1 MRTLLIVSL
10 ALAALPVSAK
20 PLFGVNLSGLEAS
33 KGGRLG
39 WSHIAPTREDIALA
53 VKSGVKVARI
63 PFKMDR
69 VAPGGYLDPI
79 EFGALRV
86 TVATVRAAGIRP
98 LIDDHSYGAQ
108 ANPTALASAWANI
121 ARELPSDVILGLQNE
136 PHKRGADWWPF
147 AQSVVAD
154 LRAAGVQ
161 NWLSVAGSGYSPANT
176 WDRAQ
181 GPHVLRFKDP
191 LKRTYF
197 EAHTYFDKWGSGTE
211 APCVPGS
218 ANRLNPVL
226 RHAQANGYRV
236 IIGELAF
243 SADPSC
249 DAVRSAAV
257 AKIKES
263 PAVYAVTFWTLG
275 NFAMHPRYLFGLTGP
290 GKGKPSVLLNKLV
303 AEWKR
308 F

>member
-1 MRTLLIVSL
+1 MRILPLISL

-33 KGGRLG
+33 NGGKLG
-39 WSHIAPTREDIALA
+39 WSHVAPTRDDIALA
-53 VKSGVKVARI
+53 AESGVKVVRI

-69 VAPGGYLDPI
+69 VAPGGFLDPI
-79 EFGALRV
+79 ELGALRV

-121 ARELPSDVILGLQNE
+121 ARELPADVILGLQNE

-147 AQSVVAD
+147 AQTVVAQ

-181 GPHVLRFKDP
+181 GPNVLRFNDP

-197 EAHTYFDKWGSGTE
+197 EAHTYYDQWGAGQLK
-211 APCVPGS
+211 PCVPGS
-218 ANRLNPVL
+218 ANRLDPL
-226 RHAQANGYRV
+226 LKHAQANGYKV
-236 IIGELAF
+236 IIGETAF
-243 SADPSC
+243 SDDPSC
-249 DAVRSAAV
+249 DPVRSAAI
-257 AKIKES
+257 AKIKAS

-275 NFAMHPRYLFGLTGP
+275 NFAMHPRYIFGLSGP
-290 GKGKPSVLLNKLV
+290 GKGKPSLLLKRLT
-303 AEWKR
+303 AEWRK
-308 F
+308 